1 MRVNPS
7 TFGKG
12 GAKCATK
19 IIIIDLNDYNL
30 FYVFMCLCVY
40 VFMCLCVY
48 VFGSTFSKGGLK
60 VD

>member
-1 MRVNPS
+1 MRLNPS
-7 TFGKG
+7 TFRKG

-40 VFMCLCVY
+40 VF
-48 VFGSTFSKGGLK
+48 GSTFYKGGGKDYILW
-60 VD
+60 